1 MELIDHNK
9 ELKQPSSEPTYTSSI
24 LCVKNGLLEVKWEAE
39 RPAGMLFQYS
49 REDCNLGQSDRERES
64 ISSEFTQNL
73 FEKIV
78 DGVDVEI

>member
-9 ELKQPSSEPTYTSSI
+9 ELKQRSSEPTYTSSI
-24 LCVKNGLLEVKWEAE
+24 LCVKNGLLEVKLEAE

-49 REDCNLGQSDRERES
+49 REDCNLGQSDRES